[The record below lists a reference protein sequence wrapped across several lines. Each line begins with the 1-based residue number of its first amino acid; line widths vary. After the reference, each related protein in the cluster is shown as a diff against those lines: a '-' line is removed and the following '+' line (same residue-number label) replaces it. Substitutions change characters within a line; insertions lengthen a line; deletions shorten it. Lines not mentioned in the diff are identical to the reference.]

1 MWVLRIY
8 VRDKSNQDTR
18 NVITNHQ
25 DGTQSI
31 DETYTELGNTMA
43 EESENHYDSI
53 ARQEKYINANVV

>member
-43 EESENHYDSI
+43 EESENQYDSI